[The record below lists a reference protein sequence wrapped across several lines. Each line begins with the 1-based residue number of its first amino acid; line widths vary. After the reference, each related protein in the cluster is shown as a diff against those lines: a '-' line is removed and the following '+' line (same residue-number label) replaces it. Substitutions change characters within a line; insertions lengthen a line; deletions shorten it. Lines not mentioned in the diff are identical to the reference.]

1 MDTSKNEE
9 PPHPASVKRS
19 RIAEVLDSALDAVIT
34 IDSEGMVVD
43 WNEQA
48 TLMFGWS
55 REEVRGLSL
64 ADTIIPAELAPR
76 HNEGLARFKKTG
88 YGPVIGKRV
97 RLDAQDRDLNRFPV
111 ELSITPIRI
120 DDDAAGFTGFIRD
133 LRVEHERQEK
143 LELSDQRLQM
153 ILDGASEGFWDIH
166 LDSTRSALSSRCSTM
181 LGYESGT
188 LENGPPPD
196 SMYIHPDD
204 RSLVRRHWEDLVNQV
219 APLYDLVYRMRAADD
234 GWRHVHD
241 LGEVIE
247 RDVAGVPVR
256 MIGTRKDVTQEMRLE
271 ESLVASQRMKCM
283 GMVAGGF
290 AHDLNNLLASIG
302 GHAAIASEVEG
313 LPQRARESCS
323 IIQLAVTR
331 AKLLTENM
339 LALGRS
345 EDLRF
350 GEVDPMSAIE
360 STLALVRPRFR
371 DEVKVTLESSIEST
385 DLVFVDPSH
394 FQGVMVN
401 LLLNAQDAID
411 GPGAISIS
419 LEKCVHDGK
428 SWIRICVTDSGSGIS
443 VEDQSH
449 IFKPFYTTKRPGEG
463 IGIGLAVV
471 QLFARS
477 VGGSIAIDSSSD
489 HGSVFA
495 LELPLN
501 RTEGSDSVEE
511 SSDSD
516 QPRLQVLLV
525 EDHDLLRP
533 MLTETMEGMGY
544 AVISCAG
551 VTDALERRQV
561 REGEF
566 DLMVVDVNL
575 SDGDGVEF
583 ASRLE
588 AASDAR
594 YPTVFVTGN
603 PKSLVEHTLAPW
615 QRVLHKPFGLVDL
628 DREIESLLKAFPPAH
643 QE

>member
-9 PPHPASVKRS
+9 PPHTASIKRS

-34 IDSEGMVVD
+34 IDSKGLVVD
-43 WNEQA
+43 WNDQA
-48 TLMFGWS
+48 TMMFGWS
-55 REEVRGLSL
+55 REEVQGMSL
-64 ADTIIPAELAPR
+64 TDTIIPPELAPR
-76 HNEGLARFKKTG
+76 HTAGLARFKKTG

-97 RLDAQDRDLNRFPV
+97 RLDAQDRDRNRFPV

-133 LRVEHERQEK
+133 LRVERDRQEK

-166 LDSTRSALSSRCSTM
+166 LDSSRSALSSRCSTM
-181 LGYESGT
+181 LGYESGA

-204 RSLVRRHWEDLVNQV
+204 RSLVRKHWEDLIHQV
-219 APLYDLVYRMRAADD
+219 SPLYDLVYRMRAAD
-234 GWRHVHD
+234 GEWRHVHD

-247 RDVAGVPVR
+247 RDQAGSPTR
-256 MIGTRKDVTQEMRLE
+256 MTGTRKDVTQELRLE
-271 ESLVASQRMKCM
+271 ESLMASQRMKCM

-313 LPQRARESCS
+313 LPQRAKDSCS

-350 GEVDPMSAIE
+350 GEVDPMATIE
-360 STLALVRPRFR
+360 STLALVRSRFR
-371 DEVKVTLESSIEST
+371 DEVQVTLESTIEST

-394 FQGVMVN
+394 FQGVLVN
-401 LLLNAQDAID
+401 LLLNAQDAIE

-419 LEKCVHDGK
+419 LDKRIHDDQ
-428 SWIRICVTDSGSGIS
+428 SWVRICVTDSGSGIS
-443 VEDQSH
+443 LDDQSH

-477 VGGSIAIDSSSD
+477 VGGSISVDSSSD
-489 HGSVFA
+489 RGSVFV

-501 RTEGSDSVEE
+501 RDKPDQVIEDSEKPE
-511 SSDSD
+511 H
-516 QPRLQVLLV
+516 RLLQVLLV
-525 EDHDLLRP
+525 EDDDLLRP
-533 MLTETMEGMGY
+533 MLTEIMEGMGND
-544 AVISCAG
+544 VISCTG
-551 VTDALERRQV
+551 ISEALEQPQV
-561 REGEF
+561 KAGEF

-575 SDGDGVEF
+575 CDGDGVEF
-583 ASRLE
+583 AGRLE
-588 AASDAR
+588 GISKSR

-603 PKSLVEHTLAPW
+603 PKSLVEHTLSPW
-615 QRVLHKPFGLVDL
+615 QRLLHKPFGIADL
-628 DREIESLLKAFPPAH
+628 DREIDSLMKAFPPGG
-643 QE
+643 

>member
-9 PPHPASVKRS
+9 LPHPASTKRS

-34 IDSEGMVVD
+34 IDSKGVVVD

-48 TLMFGWS
+48 TVMFGWS

-76 HNEGLARFKKTG
+76 HTAGLARFQKTG

-97 RLDAQDRDLNRFPV
+97 RLDAQDRDMNRFPV
-111 ELSITPIRI
+111 ELSITPIRF

-166 LDSTRSALSSRCSTM
+166 LDSSRSALSSRCSTM

-204 RSLVRRHWEDLVNQV
+204 RSLVRQHWDDLLHQV
-219 APLYDLVYRMRAADD
+219 APLYDLVYRMRAED
-234 GWRHVHD
+234 GEWRHVHD

-247 RDVAGVPVR
+247 RDEAGNPIR
-256 MIGTRKDVTQEMRLE
+256 MTGTRKDVTQELRLE
-271 ESLVASQRMKCM
+271 ESLMASQRMKCM

-302 GHAAIASEVEG
+302 GHAAIVSEVEG
-313 LPQRARESCS
+313 LPQRAKDSCS

-350 GEVDPMSAIE
+350 GEVDPMTTIE

-371 DEVKVTLESSIEST
+371 DEVQVTLESSIEST

-394 FQGVMVN
+394 FQGVLVN
-401 LLLNAQDAID
+401 LLLNAQDAIE
-411 GPGAISIS
+411 GPGSISIS
-419 LEKCVHDGK
+419 LEKRVHEEQ
-428 SWIRICVTDSGSGIS
+428 SWVRICVADSGTGIS
-443 VEDQSH
+443 LEQQSH

-477 VGGSIAIDSSSD
+477 VGGSISVDSSSD
-489 HGSVFA
+489 HGSVFV

-501 RTEGSDSVEE
+501 RGKN
-511 SSDSD
+511 D
-516 QPRLQVLLV
+516 QADADPASAEQPSLQVLLV

-544 AVISCAG
+544 TVISCTG
-551 VTDALERRQV
+551 ITEALEHPQV
-561 REGEF
+561 KAGEF

-575 SDGDGVEF
+575 CDGDGVEF
-583 ASRLE
+583 AGRLE
-588 AASDAR
+588 AIHQR
-594 YPTVFVTGN
+594 TCPTVFVTGN
-603 PKSLVEHTLAPW
+603 PKSLIDHTLSPW
-615 QRVLHKPFGLVDL
+615 QRALHKPFGLVDL
-628 DREIESLLKAFPPAH
+628 NREIESLIKAFPPGG
-643 QE
+643 